1 VSCNGSAGLLGR
13 EVRLESLGASA
24 DTAKLSGRNV
34 KVAVKLP
41 ASWGT
46 TPSRFTYSYVKD
58 QNRGEYLIHY
68 TFNTY
73 CHVVC
78 CSGGL

>member
-1 VSCNGSAGLLGR
+1 VWAAWLWVSLRDGQRDCGRFGAKVEAHLRRVSCNGSAGLLGR

-41 ASWGT
+41 AS
-46 TPSRFTYSYVKD
+46 R
-58 QNRGEYLIHY
+58 
-68 TFNTY
+68 
-73 CHVVC
+73 
-78 CSGGL
+78 